1 MARRFNV
8 IHACVSTEERARA
21 GVSRFLGE
29 MGRQVVHV
37 ESDALEERLDSIDVL
52 LCAEP
57 PRIDWSRAR
66 RLRLLQLMG
75 SGIERLWPARGLPP
89 EVEVANARG
98 IHLPEMR
105 DHALALMLAFE
116 RGLLA
121 IVQHQTDRRWSPT
134 AAGSLSGKTV
144 ALIGLGEVGGA
155 VAAGCAGLGM
165 RVVGVRAQARLTPHV
180 DRVYSPE
187 EIHDALMPADYVLVL
202 VPLTDRTRGLLDAR
216 ALSVMRPSAV
226 LVHLSRGGI
235 VDETALCAAL
245 REGRL
250 AGAALDVFEHEPL
263 PPDSPLW
270 TTPRLIITPHV
281 AGRVRGYVERALR
294 LFVQNLEQTE
304 RGDAPKTRVDRNRG
318 Y

>member
-1 MARRFNV
+1 
-8 IHACVSTEERARA
+8 
-21 GVSRFLGE
+21 
-29 MGRQVVHV
+29 
-37 ESDALEERLDSIDVL
+37 
-52 LCAEP
+52 
-57 PRIDWSRAR
+57 
-66 RLRLLQLMG
+66 
-75 SGIERLWPARGLPP
+75 
-89 EVEVANARG
+89 
-98 IHLPEMR
+98 
-105 DHALALMLAFE
+105 
-116 RGLLA
+116 
-121 IVQHQTDRRWSPT
+121 
-134 AAGSLSGKTV
+134 
-144 ALIGLGEVGGA
+144 
-155 VAAGCAGLGM
+155 
-165 RVVGVRAQARLTPHV
+165 
-180 DRVYSPE
+180 
-187 EIHDALMPADYVLVL
+187 
-202 VPLTDRTRGLLDAR
+202 
-216 ALSVMRPSAV
+216 MRPSAV